1 VTTHRRGRP
10 RTSIRAWLRAST
22 AAFLLGVS
30 GCTSAPPA
38 SSPGTDAGSRGLVAA
53 SSGLCHALGALPD
66 TPAAGRA
73 FINEAHE
80 ALHRLAAD
88 PRLAR
93 PTAARVLETMQKV
106 EADLASQ
113 PDATPLATDLAA
125 LRATADA
132 ALETLGVE
140 VPTCDA

>member
-1 VTTHRRGRP
+1 V
-10 RTSIRAWLRAST
+10 
-22 AAFLLGVS
+22 V
-30 GCTSAPPA
+30 
-38 SSPGTDAGSRGLVAA
+38 A

-66 TPAAGRA
+66 APAAGRA

-93 PTAARVLETMQKV
+93 PMAARVLETMQKV

-113 PDATPLATDLAA
+113 PDATLLATDLAA

-140 VPTCDA
+140 LPSCDT

>member
-1 VTTHRRGRP
+1 
-10 RTSIRAWLRAST
+10 LRASI
-22 AAFLLGVS
+22 AAFLLVVS
-30 GCTSAPPA
+30 GCTGAPPA
-38 SSPGTDAGSRGLVAA
+38 SSPGTDPGSRGLVAA

-80 ALHRLAAD
+80 SLHRLAAD

-93 PTAARVLETMQKV
+93 PTAARVLETMQRL
-106 EADLASQ
+106 EGDLASQ
-113 PDATPLATDLAA
+113 QEATQLATDLAA

-132 ALETLGVE
+132 ALEMLGVE
-140 VPTCDA
+140 VPSCDA